1 MGEPAYEIRFRRSA
15 LRELGDLRQPLGRRV
30 TRAIQALAH
39 DPRPPGVTLL
49 SGPERIWRIRVG
61 DYRVVYRLDDDR
73 RVVTVLRVRHR
84 KDAYR

>member
-15 LRELGDLRQPLGRRV
+15 LREVEDLRQPTRRRV
-30 TRAIQALAH
+30 TLAIQDLAR

-49 SGPERIWRIRVG
+49 SGPERIWRVRVG
-61 DYRVVYRLDDDR
+61 DHRVLYSVDDGWS
-73 RVVTVLRVRHR
+73 VVIVLRVRHR